1 MPQTKI
7 GTISGFE
14 LICDRGRIHV
24 GDHGAE
30 VWEPSADESA
40 AYQRTLPTAPYN
52 FDGQRSGIE
61 ELVQHVAARDAGR
74 EPPAPLV
81 SPGSAG
87 RQTLEIIL
95 GILRSHHEG
104 NAKINFPLAGDS

>member
-1 MPQTKI
+1 MT
-7 GTISGFE
+7 
-14 LICDRGRIHV
+14 V
-24 GDHGAE
+24 GAST
-30 VWEPSADESA
+30 SATTGPTCGNRVRTESA

-104 NAKINFPLAGDS
+104 NAKITFPLAGDS